1 MNLHEYQG
9 KLLFAEYNLPV
20 SKGKVIFD
28 AKDAIDACDEIGGDK
43 WVVKAQV
50 HAGGRGKSGGVQLID
65 NPEQAI
71 EFAQKWLGNRL
82 ITYQTDAVG
91 QIVNSILIEECTDIA
106 QELYLS
112 AVIDRDTQKIV
123 FIGSSEGG
131 VNIEEVAKNS
141 PEKIIYQGV
150 DLDDKDFSQ
159 HAENIGK
166 VLKLNPDQQNQF
178 SPMLDNLVRLFVE
191 KDLSLLEINPLVIT
205 KNGDLH
211 CLDAKINIDSNA
223 LFRQPE
229 LMEMHDES
237 QEDPQ
242 EAEAAKHDLS
252 YVSLDGNIGCMVNGA
267 GLAMGTMDTIK
278 FFGGNPAN
286 FLDVGGTA
294 TQERV
299 AKAFKIILKDPEVKV
314 VLVNIFGGIVRCD
327 LIAEGIVA
335 AIKFFGG
342 NPANFLDVG
351 GTATQERVA
360 KAFKIILKDPEVK
373 VVLVNIFGGIV
384 RCDLIAEGIV
394 AAIKE
399 VGIEVPVV
407 VRLEGNNAEIGAKI
421 LEESD
426 IKVESINDLGSAAK
440 KSVELAK

>member
-9 KLLFAEYNLPV
+9 KSLFAAYNLPV
-20 SKGKVIFD
+20 SKGKVIFS
-28 AKDAIDACDEIGGDK
+28 AEDAIEACNEIGGKK

-50 HAGGRGKSGGVQLID
+50 HAGGRGKSGGVELIES
-65 NPEQAI
+65 PQAALD
-71 EFAQKWLGNRL
+71 FAEKWLGNRL
-82 ITYQTDAVG
+82 VTYQTDSKG
-91 QIVNSILIEECTDIA
+91 QIVNSILIEDCTDIA
-106 QELYLS
+106 KELYLS
-112 AVIDRDTQKIV
+112 AVIDRESQKIV

-131 VNIEEVAKNS
+131 VNIEEVAKSS
-141 PEKIIYQGV
+141 PEKIIYQGI
-150 DLDDKDFSQ
+150 DLDDPDLSN
-159 HAENIGK
+159 HAISIGN
-166 VLKLNPDQQNQF
+166 VLKLNTEQQKQF
-178 SPMLDNLVRLFVE
+178 TPMLDNLVRLFVE

-205 KNGDLH
+205 QNGDLH
-211 CLDAKINIDSNA
+211 CLDAKLNIDSNA

-335 AIKFFGG
+335 AIK
-342 NPANFLDVG
+342 
-351 GTATQERVA
+351 
-360 KAFKIILKDPEVK
+360 
-373 VVLVNIFGGIV
+373 
-384 RCDLIAEGIV
+384 
-394 AAIKE
+394 E
-399 VGIEVPVV
+399 VGIKVPVV

-426 IKVESINDLGSAAK
+426 IDVESINDLASAAK

>member
-9 KLLFAEYNLPV
+9 KLLFAEYDLPV
-20 SKGKVIFD
+20 SKGEIIFN
-28 AKDAIDACDEIGGDK
+28 AEDAIDACNKIGGSK

-50 HAGGRGKSGGVQLID
+50 HAGGRGKAGGVKLID
-65 NPEQAI
+65 DPKEAI
-71 EFAQKWLGNRL
+71 EFAKKWLDNKL
-82 ITYQTDAVG
+82 ITYQTDKNG
-91 QIVNSILIEECTDIA
+91 QTVNSILIEECTDIA
-106 QELYLS
+106 SELYLS
-112 AVIDRDTQKIV
+112 AVIDRESQSVV

-131 VNIEEVAKNS
+131 VNIEDVAKNS

-150 DLDDKDFSQ
+150 EYNDPSLPI
-159 HAENIGK
+159 HAEKIAK
-166 VLKLNPDQQNQF
+166 VLKLTDVQTKQF
-178 SPMLDNLVRLFVE
+178 VPMIRNLLKLFIE
-191 KDLSLLEINPLVIT
+191 KDLSLLEINPLVING
-205 KNGDLH
+205 NGDLH

-229 LMEMHDES
+229 LLEMHDET

-252 YVSLDGNIGCMVNGA
+252 YVSLEGNIGCMVNGA

-299 AKAFKIILKDPEVKV
+299 AQAFKIILKDPDVKV

-327 LIAEGIVA
+327 LIAEGV
-335 AIKFFGG
+335 
-342 NPANFLDVG
+342 
-351 GTATQERVA
+351 
-360 KAFKIILKDPEVK
+360 
-373 VVLVNIFGGIV
+373 
-384 RCDLIAEGIV
+384 V

-399 VGIEVPVV
+399 VDVTIPVV
-407 VRLEGNNAEIGAKI
+407 VRLEGNNAKLGAQILSKADIEI
-421 LEESD
+421 
-426 IKVESINDLGSAAK
+426 ESINDLADAAK
-440 KSVELAK
+440 KAVELAE